1 MRTVFF
7 TSLLVASAA
16 ATSLLEHESRHLY
29 DDTTMSLGQTESSS
43 NWLSDADIDEELLML
58 AQVQAGKVTNDT
70 GTQWIN
76 QTGYVRTT
84 FELP

>member
-29 DDTTMSLGQTESSS
+29 DDTMSLGQTESSS